1 MPAGIDTDRAAS
13 APGSRRVID
22 CGRRS
27 DRGGGSGGASAPAQ
41 CQPARHGAPRT
52 GGSRAR
58 IALPNLALTLALVLS
73 PTLIH
78 AESRH
83 LLQAIR
89 HTRAA
94 IQAGNAGNLPALLEE
109 AALAHGEADASDE
122 AEHNLLVENG
132 EIMLEKTVAKARD
145 QKVQVSVVYARDA
158 LINLERAAAALG
170 LPVEPPASRSA
181 PTGAANP
188 R

>member
-1 MPAGIDTDRAAS
+1 MPAGIVTDRPAS
-13 APGSRRVID
+13 APGSGPVID

-52 GGSRAR
+52 AGSRAR

-122 AEHNLLVENG
+122 AEHNVMVENG

>member
-1 MPAGIDTDRAAS
+1 MPAGIVTDRAAS
-13 APGSRRVID
+13 APGSRTVID

-27 DRGGGSGGASAPAQ
+27 DRGGGNGGAVAPVRR
-41 CQPARHGAPRT
+41 QPERRGAPRT
-52 GGSRAR
+52 AGSRAR
-58 IALPNLALTLALVLS
+58 IVLPNLALTLVLALP

-78 AESRH
+78 AESRY

-94 IQAGNAGNLPALLEE
+94 IQAGNAGNLPGLLEQ

-122 AEHNLLVENG
+122 AEHNVMVENG

-170 LPVEPPASRSA
+170 LPVELPASRSA
-181 PTGAANP
+181 PTGTVNP
-188 R
+188 H